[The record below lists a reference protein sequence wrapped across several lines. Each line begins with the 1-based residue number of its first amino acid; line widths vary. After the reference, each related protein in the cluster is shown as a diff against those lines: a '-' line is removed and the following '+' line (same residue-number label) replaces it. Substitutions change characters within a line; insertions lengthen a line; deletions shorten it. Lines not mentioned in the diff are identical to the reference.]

1 MFQALTAET
10 PTIPKLST
18 STFESTGLNT
28 LFGKLRFV
36 LPVPMNMR
44 RLKIFNL
51 SITKSRLSLAISS
64 MFNVTSAQIYK
75 NRAPIVYKRQQFK
88 CLFSGYLHTFY
99 YLLTKVTHLKS
110 DSATLLN

>member
-10 PTIPKLST
+10 PIQKLST
-18 STFESTGLNT
+18 STFESTGLST
-28 LFGKLRFV
+28 LFGKLCFL
-36 LPVPMNMR
+36 LPVPMNLC
-44 RLKIFNL
+44 RLKILNL
-51 SITKSRLSLAISS
+51 AIAKSRLSLAISS

-75 NRAPIVYKRQQFK
+75 NRAPIMYKRQQFR
-88 CLFSGYLHTFY
+88 CLFSGYLHTF